1 MENELILFETADKE
15 IKLTVPIKNN
25 TVWLNRK
32 QLAELFGRDVKTI
45 GKHINNA
52 LKEELDNSVVAN
64 FATTASDGKVYQVEH
79 YNLDMIIS
87 TGYRVKSNR
96 GVEFRKWA
104 NSVLKQYIIQ
114 GYAINEKR
122 LEALQR
128 TINIQTK
135 MLACTLEVDEAEVLK
150 AVSLYTNA
158 LMLLDQY
165 DHQSLKKPT
174 GSKAT
179 SCPKGKK
186 VELKKII
193 TIGIW
198 RDNEMNIKDFKW
210 TREPDDYT
218 LTDDKIEI
226 ITQPGTDLWQRTYY
240 HFRNDN
246 APVLQIETEEKFFSF
261 IVKTDFKESHHR
273 FDQCGVVMY
282 LDSENWLKGSIEY
295 ENDYFQH
302 LGSVVTNNGYS
313 DWATTEID
321 AEIKSMWY
329 RLSRREDD
337 YCIECSE
344 DGIRFKQMRI
354 CHMWAG
360 AGKIKFGIYACSPED
375 SSFKAVFT
383 DMKLTECQWKAHDG
397 QKPDEM

>member
-87 TGYRVKSNR
+87 VGYRVKSNR

-150 AVSLYTNA
+150 AVSSRPLY
-158 LMLLDQY
+158 LLQTYFTDTTKTVVIVCFCKIILGTPGFNIHSLRSTLAVADLLCPLLESDLLSHKAGLCSHNIPP
-165 DHQSLKKPT
+165 DHSKLKK
-174 GSKAT
+174 
-179 SCPKGKK
+179 
-186 VELKKII
+186 
-193 TIGIW
+193 
-198 RDNEMNIKDFKW
+198 
-210 TREPDDYT
+210 
-218 LTDDKIEI
+218 
-226 ITQPGTDLWQRTYY
+226 
-240 HFRNDN
+240 
-246 APVLQIETEEKFFSF
+246 
-261 IVKTDFKESHHR
+261 
-273 FDQCGVVMY
+273 
-282 LDSENWLKGSIEY
+282 
-295 ENDYFQH
+295 
-302 LGSVVTNNGYS
+302 
-313 DWATTEID
+313 
-321 AEIKSMWY
+321 
-329 RLSRREDD
+329 LS
-337 YCIECSE
+337 
-344 DGIRFKQMRI
+344 
-354 CHMWAG
+354 
-360 AGKIKFGIYACSPED
+360 
-375 SSFKAVFT
+375 T
-383 DMKLTECQWKAHDG
+383 KLF
-397 QKPDEM
+397 